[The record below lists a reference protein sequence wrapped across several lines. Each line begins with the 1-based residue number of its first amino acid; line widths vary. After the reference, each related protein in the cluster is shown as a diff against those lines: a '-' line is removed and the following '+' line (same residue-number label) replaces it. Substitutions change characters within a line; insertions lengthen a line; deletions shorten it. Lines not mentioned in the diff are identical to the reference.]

1 MSVLSSDGKTWLTK
15 LDRIGKLSADNH
27 DLVFN
32 NLGHLIHVDM
42 LKELY
47 RELDGKKAC
56 GIDKMT
62 KIDYGKCLDEN
73 INKLIIRI
81 RRGTYKPKPARI
93 TEIPKEDGSFR
104 PLAISCFEDKLVQL
118 AVNKILCKIYE
129 PIFLPCSYGFRP
141 GKNCHDAL
149 RKLNKATFRNWD
161 GAIIEI
167 DIQKCFNEIPH
178 QEMMEFLQ
186 RKISD
191 RRLLRLIEVLMKT
204 PIIQGEN
211 VTINTRGCPQGAII
225 SPVISNIYLHYV
237 IDEWFESI
245 KKTHIERRAELI
257 RFADDMV
264 FAFQNAVEAK
274 RFYEALPKRLN
285 KYGLKMHLGKSQ
297 IIPAGHT
304 VACRAE
310 AENKRLSTFKFLGF
324 TCYFGKSRSGYWR
337 LKFTSRRDR
346 FSGKLKSMNIFL
358 KKNLN
363 TKDANAILD
372 TVGKGVRGWV
382 NYHNISDNERRV
394 DHFIFLSKRLIWRW
408 FNRRG
413 GKKRTTWTRCV
424 EILETINFP
433 KKGKVISMYQTC

>member
-1 MSVLSSDGKTWLTK
+1 MLNFGLSS
-15 LDRIGKLSADNH
+15 
-27 DLVFN
+27 
-32 NLGHLIHVDM
+32 LGHLIHVDM

-129 PIFLPCSYGFRP
+129 PLFLPCSYGFRP
-141 GKNCHDAL
+141 GKSCHDAL

-191 RRLLRLIEVLMKT
+191 RRLLRLIEVLMKM

-211 VTINTRGCPQGAII
+211 VTINTRGCPQGGLC
-225 SPVISNIYLHYV
+225 N
-237 IDEWFESI
+237 
-245 KKTHIERRAELI
+245 
-257 RFADDMV
+257 
-264 FAFQNAVEAK
+264 NA
-274 RFYEALPKRLN
+274 
-285 KYGLKMHLGKSQ
+285 
-297 IIPAGHT
+297 T
-304 VACRAE
+304 
-310 AENKRLSTFKFLGF
+310 
-324 TCYFGKSRSGYWR
+324 
-337 LKFTSRRDR
+337 
-346 FSGKLKSMNIFL
+346 KLKIS
-358 KKNLN
+358 
-363 TKDANAILD
+363 IL
-372 TVGKGVRGWV
+372 
-382 NYHNISDNERRV
+382 RR
-394 DHFIFLSKRLIWRW
+394 HFIFVLVTWLLHAWKCFRSSLNNTRFSSVGSIPHLYLNNFLKQYSKNE
-408 FNRRG
+408 F
-413 GKKRTTWTRCV
+413 V
-424 EILETINFP
+424 VF
-433 KKGKVISMYQTC
+433 